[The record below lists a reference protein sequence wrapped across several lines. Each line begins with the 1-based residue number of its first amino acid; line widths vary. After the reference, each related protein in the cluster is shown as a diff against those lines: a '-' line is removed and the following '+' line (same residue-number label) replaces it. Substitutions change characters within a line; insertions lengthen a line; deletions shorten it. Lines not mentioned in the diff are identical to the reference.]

1 MDAGPVEQGRRS
13 TRLSISIPVVISG
26 MDADGHS
33 FRESVRTLIVNK
45 HGGKIATAQ
54 HLTLNSEI
62 TVENLALSVV
72 AKANVV
78 WLSDKHHVADLHH
91 VGLQLVEAQ
100 NVWGIA
106 FPPDDW
112 SFEAPDEKPAAAAS
126 APAANLGGGSSDA
139 QVSSLAGEEL
149 TIRLL
154 QELQQSADDHTREFK
169 ARVKQLAQRV
179 GLELEV
185 DLREYAASIKARE
198 VGALEGEIKT
208 LREGLRSSRQEI
220 EELHGRIQALKT
232 ELQSATERTPQAA
245 LKEARQQLSAMAN
258 SVVERMNTAAVEGLN
273 EYRTL
278 LQKENQESVAR
289 LRRAAAAPP
298 ATAKS
303 RPREG

>member
-1 MDAGPVEQGRRS
+1 MRPRNTWLS
-13 TRLSISIPVVISG
+13 T
-26 MDADGHS
+26 
-33 FRESVRTLIVNK
+33 
-45 HGGKIATAQ
+45 
-54 HLTLNSEI
+54 EI
-62 TVENLALSVV
+62 TVENAALSVA

-78 WLSDKHHVADLHH
+78 WLSDKHHIADLHH

-112 SFEAPDEKPAAAAS
+112 SLEAPDDKAAAAAS
-126 APAANLGGGSSDA
+126 APAAIFGGGSSDA

-185 DLREYAASIKARE
+185 DLREHAASVKARE
-198 VGALEGEIKT
+198 MGALEAEIKT
-208 LREGLRSSRQEI
+208 LRESLRSARQEI
-220 EELHGRIQALKT
+220 EELHGKMEEMKT
-232 ELQSATERTPQAA
+232 ALQSAAEKLPQAAA
-245 LKEARQQLSAMAN
+245 LKEVRQQLSAMTN

-278 LQKENQESVAR
+278 LQKENQEGVAR
-289 LRRAAAAPP
+289 LRRAAVAPP
-298 ATAKS
+298 AAAKS
-303 RPREG
+303 RPHDG

>member
-1 MDAGPVEQGRRS
+1 MTGVLKHRMKNRLQQHPRRLRTSEAEAPMRRS
-13 TRLSISIPVVISG
+13 
-26 MDADGHS
+26 
-33 FRESVRTLIVNK
+33 VRWP
-45 HGGKIATAQ
+45 GK
-54 HLTLNSEI
+54 S
-62 TVENLALSVV
+62 
-72 AKANVV
+72 
-78 WLSDKHHVADLHH
+78 
-91 VGLQLVEAQ
+91 
-100 NVWGIA
+100 
-106 FPPDDW
+106 
-112 SFEAPDEKPAAAAS
+112 
-126 APAANLGGGSSDA
+126 
-139 QVSSLAGEEL
+139 L

-208 LREGLRSSRQEI
+208 LRESLRSSRQEI

-232 ELQSATERTPQAA
+232 ELQSATERPPQAAA
-245 LKEARQQLSAMAN
+245 LKEVRQQLSAMAN

-289 LRRAAAAPP
+289 LRRAAVAPP
-298 ATAKS
+298 AAAKS
-303 RPREG
+303 KPREG

>member
-1 MDAGPVEQGRRS
+1 MDAGSVEQGRRS

-26 MDADGHS
+26 MGADGHS
-33 FRESVRTLIVNK
+33 FREAVRTLIVNK

-54 HLTLNSEI
+54 HLALNSEI
-62 TVENLALSVV
+62 TVENAALNVV

-78 WLSDKHHVADLHH
+78 WLSDKHHIADLHH

-112 SFEAPDEKPAAAAS
+112 SLEAPDEKAAAS
-126 APAANLGGGSSDA
+126 APAANFGGGGSDA

-185 DLREYAASIKARE
+185 NLREHAASVKARE
-198 VGALEGEIKT
+198 VGALEAEIKT
-208 LREGLRSSRQEI
+208 LRESLRSSRQEI

-232 ELQSATERTPQAA
+232 DLQSATERTPQAA
-245 LKEARQQLSAMAN
+245 ALKEVRQQFSAMAN

-273 EYRTL
+273 DYRTL

-289 LRRAAAAPP
+289 LRRAAVAPP

-303 RPREG
+303 KPRDG